1 MYQSVASVQLN
12 SEIVTKRFYSSKTCI
27 MLLHISE
34 FGAGQRII
42 EMYMAGLREGTSQEE
57 SVADFALQAFEN
69 FYLLNY

>member
-1 MYQSVASVQLN
+1 
-12 SEIVTKRFYSSKTCI
+12 

-42 EMYMAGLREGTSQEE
+42 EMDMAGLRDGTSQEE